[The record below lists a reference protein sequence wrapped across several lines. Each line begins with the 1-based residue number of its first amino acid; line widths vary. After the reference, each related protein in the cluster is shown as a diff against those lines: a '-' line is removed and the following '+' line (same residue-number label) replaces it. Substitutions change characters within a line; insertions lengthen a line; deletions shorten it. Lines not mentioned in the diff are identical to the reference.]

1 MTTAS
6 TAALAAELTLLT
18 CDQPLT
24 EEILVAVH
32 DGLARIE
39 ATGGNRTSLRSFGGS
54 RPALRS
60 VGTRPAQLPVRS
72 R

>member
-24 EEILVAVH
+24 EEILVAVL
-32 DGLARIE
+32 DGLAQIE
-39 ATGGNRTSLRSFGGS
+39 ATGRSRTSLRPSGAPRQS
-54 RPALRS
+54 LRS
-60 VGTRPAQLPVRS
+60 VGSRPGHLPVRS